1 MSKPV
6 VAITRPKDRAKK
18 ASEIV
23 ETLGGTPVLAP
34 TLDLQPVNSE
44 SLKNLVARKDEL
56 DWIIFTSPTTIVS
69 LNKFYPDFIKT
80 LDCKLAVIG
89 NKTGKLAEKNGL
101 TVDLMPEDFTAE
113 GLIEEFKKRGIT
125 GKTIG
130 IPRTASARPILPEE
144 LEKLGN
150 EVILA
155 EAYKS
160 LFPMDEKSVQELIS
174 KIENKEIDAI
184 TFTSPLTVENFFEI
198 AEDKHKL
205 ARLLNDNLLTVS
217 IGPITA
223 KVLDKYDVAYI
234 HPDTYTVPD
243 MMELL
248 FKTWSQRCKFRYY
261 GIFHFGASKTNQRKS
276 YGTYRT

>member
-18 ASEIV
+18 ACEIV
-23 ETLGGTPVLAP
+23 ENLGGEAILAP
-34 TLDLQPVNSE
+34 TLDLEPVNTE

-80 LDCKLAVIG
+80 LNCKLAVIG
-89 NKTGKLAEKNGL
+89 NKTGRLAEKNGL

-125 GKTIG
+125 NQTIG

-150 EVILA
+150 EIILA

-160 LFPMDEKSVQELIS
+160 LFPMDEKAIKELIE
-174 KIENKEIDAI
+174 KIKNHKIDAI

-198 AEDKHKL
+198 ADDKEKL
-205 ARLLNDNLLTVS
+205 AQLLNDNLLTVC

-223 KVLDKYDVAYI
+223 KVLEKYNIAYI
-234 HPDTYTVPD
+234 YPNTYTVPD

-248 FKTWSQRCKFRYY
+248 FKTWREE
-261 GIFHFGASKTNQRKS
+261 NE
-276 YGTYRT
+276 

>member
-18 ASEIV
+18 ACDIV
-23 ETLGGTPVLAP
+23 ENLGGEAILAP
-34 TLDLQPVNSE
+34 TLDLEPINSE
-44 SLKNLVARKDEL
+44 SLKELVERKDEL
-56 DWIIFTSPTTIVS
+56 DWIVFTSPTTIVS
-69 LNKFYPDFIKT
+69 LNKFYPEFLKN

-101 TVDLMPEDFTAE
+101 TVDLMPRDFTAE
-113 GLIEEFKKRGIT
+113 GLIEEFKNLNIT

-130 IPRTASARPILPEE
+130 IPRTASARPILPESLRE
-144 LEKLGN
+144 LGN

-160 LFPMDEKSVQELIS
+160 LFPMDKKAVKELID
-174 KIENKEIDAI
+174 KIESKEIDAI
-184 TFTSPLTVENFFEI
+184 TFTSPLTVETFFEI
-198 AEDKHKL
+198 AEDKQKL
-205 ARLLNDNLLTVS
+205 AKLLNDNLLTVC

-223 KVLDKYDVAYI
+223 RVLEKYDIAYI
-234 HPDTYTVPD
+234 YPDTYTVPD

-248 FKTWSQRCKFRYY
+248 FKTWREE
-261 GIFHFGASKTNQRKS
+261 NE
-276 YGTYRT
+276 

>member
-18 ASEIV
+18 ACEIV
-23 ETLGGTPVLAP
+23 EKLGGSAVLAP
-34 TLDLQPVNSE
+34 TLDLEPVNSD
-44 SLKNLVARKDEL
+44 SLKELVARKDEL

-69 LNKFYPDFIKT
+69 LNKFYPEFIKT

-89 NKTGKLAEKNGL
+89 NKTGKLAQKNGL
-101 TVDLMPEDFTAE
+101 EVDLMPKEFTAE
-113 GLIEEFKKRGIT
+113 GLIEEFKKQNIT

-130 IPRTASARPILPEE
+130 IPRTTSARPILPES

-160 LFPMDEKSVQELIS
+160 LFPMDERAINELIE
-174 KIENKEIDAI
+174 KIKSKEIDAI
-184 TFTSPLTVENFFEI
+184 TFTSPLTVRNFFKI
-198 AEDKHKL
+198 AKKDL
-205 ARLLNDNLLTVS
+205 AELINENLLTVC

-223 KVLDKYDVAYI
+223 KVLDEYGITYI
-234 HPDTYTVPD
+234 YPDTYTVPD

-248 FKTWSQRCKFRYY
+248 FKTWRAENEWENKYY
-261 GIFHFGASKTNQRKS
+261 FTNF
-276 YGTYRT
+276 

>member
-18 ASEIV
+18 ACEIV
-23 ETLGGTPVLAP
+23 KELGGVPVLAP
-34 TLDLQPVNSE
+34 TLDLEPVNTE
-44 SLKNLVARKDEL
+44 SLKNLVERKDDL

-80 LDCKLAVIG
+80 LSCKLAVIG
-89 NKTGKLAEKNGL
+89 NKTGRLAEKNGM

-125 GKTIG
+125 DKVIG
-130 IPRTASARPILPEE
+130 IPRTASARPVLPEE

-150 EVILA
+150 EIILA

-160 LFPMDEKSVQELIS
+160 LFPMDEDAVKDLIL
-174 KIENKEIDAI
+174 KIENRKIDAI

-198 AEDKHKL
+198 VEDKQKIAKL
-205 ARLLNDNLLTVS
+205 LSENLLTVC

-223 KVLDKYDVAYI
+223 KVLEKYDIDHIY
-234 HPDTYTVPD
+234 PDTYTVPD

-248 FKTWSQRCKFRYY
+248 FKTLDRC
-261 GIFHFGASKTNQRKS
+261 
-276 YGTYRT
+276 

>member
-18 ASEIV
+18 ACEIV
-23 ETLGGTPVLAP
+23 KELGGVPVLAP
-34 TLDLQPVNSE
+34 TLDLEPVNTE
-44 SLKNLVARKDEL
+44 SLKNLVERKDDL

-80 LDCKLAVIG
+80 LSCKLAVIG
-89 NKTGKLAEKNGL
+89 NKTGKLAEKNGM
-101 TVDLMPEDFTAE
+101 TVDLMPDDFTAE

-125 GKTIG
+125 DKVIG
-130 IPRTASARPILPEE
+130 IPRTASARPVLPEE

-150 EVILA
+150 EIILA

-160 LFPMDEKSVQELIS
+160 LFPMDEDAVKDLIS
-174 KIENKEIDAI
+174 KIENREIDAI

-198 AEDKHKL
+198 VENKQKIAKL
-205 ARLLNDNLLTVS
+205 LSENLLTVC

-223 KVLDKYDVAYI
+223 KVLEKYDIDHIY
-234 HPDTYTVPD
+234 PDTYTVPD

-248 FKTWSQRCKFRYY
+248 FKTLDRC
-261 GIFHFGASKTNQRKS
+261 
-276 YGTYRT
+276 

>member
-18 ASEIV
+18 ACEIV
-23 ETLGGTPVLAP
+23 EKLGGTAVLAP
-34 TLDLQPVNSE
+34 TLDLQPINSE
-44 SLKNLVARKDEL
+44 SLKELVSRKDEL

-69 LNKFYPDFIKT
+69 LNKFYPDFIKS
-80 LDCKLAVIG
+80 LNCKLAVIG

-101 TVDLMPEDFTAE
+101 EVDLMPQDFTAE
-113 GLIEEFKKRGIT
+113 GLIEEFKKRKIT
-125 GKTIG
+125 SSAIG

-144 LEKLGN
+144 LENMGN

-160 LFPMDEKSVQELIS
+160 LFPMDENAVKELIE
-174 KIENKEIDAI
+174 KIEKREIDAI
-184 TFTSPLTVENFFEI
+184 TFTSPLTVENFMQI
-198 AEDKHKL
+198 ADDKQKL
-205 ARLLNDNLLTVS
+205 AELLCENLLTVC

-223 KVLDKYDVAYI
+223 RVLERYGIDYI
-234 HPDTYTVPD
+234 YPDTYTVDD

-248 FKTWSQRCKFRYY
+248 FKTWRENN
-261 GIFHFGASKTNQRKS
+261 G
-276 YGTYRT
+276 

>member
-18 ASEIV
+18 ACEIV
-23 ETLGGTPVLAP
+23 EKLGGSAILAP
-34 TLDLQPVNSE
+34 TLDLEPVNSE
-44 SLKNLVARKDEL
+44 SLKYLVSKKDEL

-69 LNKFYPDFIKT
+69 LNKFYPEFIGS
-80 LDCKLAVIG
+80 LNCKLAVIG

-113 GLIEEFKKRGIT
+113 GLIEEFRKRGIT
-125 GKTIG
+125 DKTIG
-130 IPRTASARPILPEE
+130 IPRTASARAVLPEE

-150 EVILA
+150 TVILA

-160 LFPMDEKSVQELIS
+160 LFPMDEQAVEELIS
-174 KIENKEIDAI
+174 KIENNEIDAI
-184 TFTSPLTVENFFEI
+184 TFTSPLTVENFFQI
-198 AEDKHKL
+198 APDKQKL
-205 ARLLNDNLLTVS
+205 AQLLNDNLLTVC

-223 KVLDKYDVAYI
+223 KVLEKYDIAYI
-234 HPDTYTVPD
+234 YPDTYTVPD

-248 FKTWSQRCKFRYY
+248 FKTWREE
-261 GIFHFGASKTNQRKS
+261 NE
-276 YGTYRT
+276 

>member
-1 MSKPV
+1 MSRPI

-18 ASEIV
+18 ACEIV
-23 ETLGGTPVLAP
+23 EKLGGSAILAP
-34 TLDLQPVNSE
+34 TLDLEPVNSE
-44 SLKNLVARKDEL
+44 SLKYLVSKKEEL

-80 LDCKLAVIG
+80 LNCKLAVIG
-89 NKTGKLAEKNGL
+89 NKTGRLAEKNGL

-125 GKTIG
+125 NQTIG
-130 IPRTASARPILPEE
+130 IPRTTSARPILPEE

-150 EVILA
+150 EIILA

-160 LFPMDEKSVQELIS
+160 LFPMDEKAIKELIA

-184 TFTSPLTVENFFEI
+184 TFTSPLTVENFFQI
-198 AEDKHKL
+198 ADDKENL
-205 ARLLNDNLLTVS
+205 AQLLNDNLLTVC

-223 KVLDKYDVAYI
+223 KVLEKYNIAYI
-234 HPDTYTVPD
+234 YPNTYTVPD

-248 FKTWSQRCKFRYY
+248 FKTWREE
-261 GIFHFGASKTNQRKS
+261 NE
-276 YGTYRT
+276 

>member
-18 ASEIV
+18 ACEIV
-23 ETLGGTPVLAP
+23 ENLGGEAILAP
-34 TLDLQPVNSE
+34 TLDLEPVNTD

-56 DWIIFTSPTTIVS
+56 DWIVFTSPTTIVS

-80 LDCKLAVIG
+80 LNCKLAVIG

-125 GKTIG
+125 NQTIG

-150 EVILA
+150 EIILA

-160 LFPMDEKSVQELIS
+160 LFPMDENAIKELIE

-198 AEDKHKL
+198 ADDKEKL
-205 ARLLNDNLLTVS
+205 AKLLNDNLLTVC

-223 KVLDKYDVAYI
+223 KVLEKYDIAYI
-234 HPDTYTVPD
+234 YPDTYTVPD

-248 FKTWSQRCKFRYY
+248 FKTWREE
-261 GIFHFGASKTNQRKS
+261 NE
-276 YGTYRT
+276 

>member
-18 ASEIV
+18 ACEIV
-23 ETLGGTPVLAP
+23 ENLGGSAILAP

-44 SLKNLVARKDEL
+44 SLKDLVSKKDEL
-56 DWIIFTSPTTIVS
+56 DWIVFTSPTTIVS

-80 LDCKLAVIG
+80 LNCKLAVIG

-101 TVDLMPEDFTAE
+101 AVDLMPEDFTAE
-113 GLIEEFKKRGIT
+113 GLIEEFKKREIT

-130 IPRTASARPILPEE
+130 IPRTASARPVLPEE

-150 EVILA
+150 TVILA

-160 LFPMDEKSVQELIS
+160 LFPMDEKAVQDLIQ

-184 TFTSPLTVENFFEI
+184 TFTSPLTVENFFKI
-198 AEDKHKL
+198 ADDKAKL
-205 ARLLNDNLLTVS
+205 AQLLNDNLLTVC

-223 KVLDKYDVAYI
+223 KVLEEYGISYI
-234 HPDTYTVPD
+234 YPDTYTVPD

-248 FKTWSQRCKFRYY
+248 FKTWRENN
-261 GIFHFGASKTNQRKS
+261 G
-276 YGTYRT
+276 

>member
-6 VAITRPKDRAKK
+6 VAITRPQDRAKK
-18 ASEIV
+18 ACEIV
-23 ETLGGTPVLAP
+23 EKLSGVPVLAP
-34 TLDLQPVNSE
+34 TLDLKPVNTE
-44 SLKNLVARKDEL
+44 SLRELVERKDEL

-89 NKTGKLAEKNGL
+89 NKTGKLAEKQGL

-113 GLIEEFKKRGIT
+113 GLIEEFEKRGIT
-125 GKTIG
+125 NQTIG
-130 IPRTASARPILPEE
+130 IPRTASARPVLPES

-150 EVILA
+150 KVILA

-160 LFPMDEKSVQELIS
+160 LFPMDDTKVKELIT
-174 KIENKEIDAI
+174 KIKNKEIDAI
-184 TFTSPLTVENFFEI
+184 TFTSPLTVENFFTI
-198 AEDKHKL
+198 AEDKQEI
-205 ARLLNDNLLTVS
+205 AEMLNENLLTVS

-223 KVLDKYDVAYI
+223 KVLDKYNVDYI
-234 HPDTYTVPD
+234 YPDTYTVPD

-248 FKTWSQRCKFRYY
+248 FETLNRC
-261 GIFHFGASKTNQRKS
+261 
-276 YGTYRT
+276 

>member
-18 ASEIV
+18 ACEIV
-23 ETLGGTPVLAP
+23 EKLGGEAILAP
-34 TLDLQPVNSE
+34 TLDLEPVNTE

-56 DWIIFTSPTTIVS
+56 DWIVFTSPTTIVS
-69 LNKFYPDFIKT
+69 LNKFYPDFLQT
-80 LDCKLAVIG
+80 LNCRLAVIG

-101 TVDLMPEDFTAE
+101 TVDLMPDDFTAE
-113 GLIEEFKKRGIT
+113 GLIEEFKKRQIT
-125 GKTIG
+125 NQTIG
-130 IPRTASARPILPEE
+130 IPRTASARPVLPEE

-160 LFPMDEKSVQELIS
+160 LFPMDENAVKELIQ
-174 KIENKEIDAI
+174 KIENREIDAI
-184 TFTSPLTVENFFEI
+184 TFTSPLTVENFFQI
-198 AEDKHKL
+198 GEDKSKL
-205 ARLLNDNLLTVS
+205 ANLLNDNLLTVC

-223 KVLDKYDVAYI
+223 KVLEKYGVAYI
-234 HPDTYTVPD
+234 YPDTYTVPD

-248 FKTWSQRCKFRYY
+248 FKTWREKN
-261 GIFHFGASKTNQRKS
+261 G
-276 YGTYRT
+276 

>member
-18 ASEIV
+18 ACEIV
-23 ETLGGTPVLAP
+23 KELGGVPVLAP
-34 TLDLQPVNSE
+34 TLDLEPVNTE
-44 SLKNLVARKDEL
+44 SLKNLVERKDDL

-80 LDCKLAVIG
+80 LSCKLAVIG
-89 NKTGKLAEKNGL
+89 NKTGRLAEKNGM

-125 GKTIG
+125 DKVIG
-130 IPRTASARPILPEE
+130 IPRTASARPVLPEE

-150 EVILA
+150 EIILA

-160 LFPMDEKSVQELIS
+160 LFPMDEDAVKDLIS
-174 KIENKEIDAI
+174 KIENREIDAI

-198 AEDKHKL
+198 VEDKQKIAKL
-205 ARLLNDNLLTVS
+205 LSENLLTVC

-223 KVLDKYDVAYI
+223 KVLEKYDIDHIY
-234 HPDTYTVPD
+234 PDTYTVPD

-248 FKTWSQRCKFRYY
+248 FKTLDRC
-261 GIFHFGASKTNQRKS
+261 
-276 YGTYRT
+276 

>member
-6 VAITRPKDRAKK
+6 VAITRPKDRAGK
-18 ASEIV
+18 ACEIV
-23 ETLGGTPVLAP
+23 EKLGGEAVLAP
-34 TLDLQPVNSE
+34 TLDLQPVNSD
-44 SLKNLVARKDEL
+44 SLKELVKRKDEL

-80 LDCKLAVIG
+80 LNCKLAVIG

-101 TVDLMPEDFTAE
+101 KVDLMPEDFTAE
-113 GLIEEFKKRGIT
+113 GLIEEFKKREIT
-125 GKTIG
+125 GQTIG
-130 IPRTASARPILPEE
+130 IPRTASARPVLPEE

-150 EVILA
+150 KVILA

-160 LFPMDEKSVQELIS
+160 LFPMDEKAVEDLIS
-174 KIENKEIDAI
+174 KIENRQIDAI

-198 AEDKHKL
+198 VDDKEKIAKL
-205 ARLLNDNLLTVS
+205 LSDNLLTVC

-223 KVLDKYDVAYI
+223 RVLEKYDITYI
-234 HPDTYTVPD
+234 YPDTYTVPD

-248 FKTWSQRCKFRYY
+248 FKTWREE
-261 GIFHFGASKTNQRKS
+261 NE
-276 YGTYRT
+276 

>member
-18 ASEIV
+18 ACEIV
-23 ETLGGTPVLAP
+23 ENLGGSAILAP

-44 SLKNLVARKDEL
+44 SLKDLVSKKDEL
-56 DWIIFTSPTTIVS
+56 DWIVFTSPTTIVS
-69 LNKFYPDFIKT
+69 LNKFYPDFIKS
-80 LDCKLAVIG
+80 LNCKLAVIG

-113 GLIEEFKKRGIT
+113 GLIEEFKKREIT

-130 IPRTASARPILPEE
+130 IPRTASARPVLPEE

-150 EVILA
+150 TVILA

-160 LFPMDEKSVQELIS
+160 LFPMDEKAVQDLIQ

-184 TFTSPLTVENFFEI
+184 TFTSPLTVENFFKI
-198 AEDKHKL
+198 ADDKAKL
-205 ARLLNDNLLTVS
+205 AQLLNDNLLTVC

-223 KVLDKYDVAYI
+223 KVLDEYDISYI
-234 HPDTYTVPD
+234 YPDTYTVPD

-248 FKTWSQRCKFRYY
+248 FKTWRENN
-261 GIFHFGASKTNQRKS
+261 G
-276 YGTYRT
+276 